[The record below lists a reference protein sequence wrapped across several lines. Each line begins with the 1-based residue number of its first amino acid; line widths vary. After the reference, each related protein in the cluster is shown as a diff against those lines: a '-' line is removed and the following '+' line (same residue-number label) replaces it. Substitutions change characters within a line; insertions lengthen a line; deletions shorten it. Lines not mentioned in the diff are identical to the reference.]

1 MDEQNRPV
9 IPADFFI
16 NVHIN
21 NGFHINIAQLHR
33 KTADHRRNICR
44 IELGKHHF
52 AAAGIVRYT
61 KAGYI
66 VDQGMIEQIEGDW
79 LDPVTEILEEKLG

>member
-1 MDEQNRPV
+1 MV
-9 IPADFFI
+9 
-16 NVHIN
+16 
-21 NGFHINIAQLHR
+21 NIILPQRASS
-33 KTADHRRNICR
+33 
-44 IELGKHHF
+44 
-52 AAAGIVRYT
+52 GIQ